1 MSIRSYESS
10 NSLLSQF
17 ANSPIKEGIQKYED
31 HAVTEEHL
39 DLLRE
44 NIGNKWKRCAR
55 RLGLTGVEIETIE
68 HDFFRDGLPEMVHQ
82 MLDRW
87 KMKEGSIGC
96 TIGKLCRALE
106 GNIKV
111 DVIQKLLDICGS
123 SSQI

>member
-1 MSIRSYESS
+1 MG
-10 NSLLSQF
+10 NS
-17 ANSPIKEGIQKYED
+17 ED

-39 DLLRE
+39 DLLRD
-44 NIGNKWKRCAR
+44 NIGVKWKRCAR

-68 HDFFRDGLPEMVHQ
+68 HDYQRDGLPEMVHQ

-96 TIGKLCRALE
+96 TIGRLCRALE

-111 DVIQKLLDICGS
+111 DVIQKILDTCGS
-123 SSQI
+123 SSSI